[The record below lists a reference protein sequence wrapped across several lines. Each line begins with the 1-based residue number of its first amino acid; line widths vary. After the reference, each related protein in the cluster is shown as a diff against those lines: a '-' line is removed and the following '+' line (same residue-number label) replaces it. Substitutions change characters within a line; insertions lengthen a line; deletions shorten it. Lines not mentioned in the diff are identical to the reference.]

1 MADATAWEW
10 VSFDSPATPGPVE
23 YATPA
28 YA

>member
-1 MADATAWEW
+1 MADASAWEW
-10 VSFDSPATPGPVE
+10 VSFDSPTTPDPVE